1 MFLLSIRDYFIK
13 TAQLAE
19 EVSKKLNLDASYL
32 HGLSQQQLAKLKTIN
47 NPNLARNLLTQWKSQ
62 LMPQQRV
69 IQQPQ
74 AQQPQAQQPQAQQP
88 QAQQPQAQQVVP
100 KPLSVRDIPAPLSKN
115 DIPSSRF

>member
-88 QAQQPQAQQVVP
+88 QAQQVVP